1 MKTQNGHKP
10 IHRVFHENL
19 PYFGSVFLWLVYVD
33 ITENTIIQIWT
44 VKGVMELEK
53 VIILQF
59 HILHLFSMVCYPYT
73 VQVHSWADKKGKSKW
88 RRICYMKYLG
98 P

>member
-1 MKTQNGHKP
+1 
-10 IHRVFHENL
+10 
-19 PYFGSVFLWLVYVD
+19 
-33 ITENTIIQIWT
+33 
-44 VKGVMELEK
+44 MELEK

-73 VQVHSWADKKGKSKW
+73 VQVHSWAIKQAKPKW
-88 RRICYMKYLG
+88 RRKCYVKYLQ

>member
-1 MKTQNGHKP
+1 
-10 IHRVFHENL
+10 
-19 PYFGSVFLWLVYVD
+19 
-33 ITENTIIQIWT
+33 
-44 VKGVMELEK
+44 MELEK

-73 VQVHSWADKKGKSKW
+73 VQVHSWADKQCNPKW
-88 RRICYMKYLG
+88 RQKCYVKYLE

>member
-1 MKTQNGHKP
+1 MTQNDHKP
-10 IHRVFHENL
+10 IQNVFHENL
-19 PYFGSVFLWLVYVD
+19 PYFGSVFLRLVYID
-33 ITENTIIQIWT
+33 ITKNTSIQIWT
-44 VKGVMELEK
+44 VKGIMELEK

-73 VQVHSWADKKGKSKW
+73 VQVHSWAIKQAKPKW
-88 RRICYMKYLG
+88 RRKCYVKYLQ